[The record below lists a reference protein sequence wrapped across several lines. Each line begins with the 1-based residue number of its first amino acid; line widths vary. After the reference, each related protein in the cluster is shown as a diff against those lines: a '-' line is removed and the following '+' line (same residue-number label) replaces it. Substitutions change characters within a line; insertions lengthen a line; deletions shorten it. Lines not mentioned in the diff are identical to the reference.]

1 MLNNILVSAVDGDDD
16 DDGNFELKE
25 REHQRYMKD
34 FSIVASVTNQIGN
47 EDDELRLAQ

>member
-1 MLNNILVSAVDGDDD
+1 MLNNILVSAVDGDD

-25 REHQRYMKD
+25 REHQRYMKN